1 MPKIHVKLDAT
12 EIDKAV
18 QQVEQYAEKI
28 EKLGENVTKR
38 LTQDGVKTARE
49 MAMYMNAYDSG
60 ELVNGIVEEYRE
72 GKGYIHSTAP
82 HTAYVEMGTG
92 VVGQG
97 SPNPNGSYPGWA
109 YDVNSHGEAGWNYIG
124 KDGKLH
130 WTKGMPSRPFLYDTA
145 QILKESVEHVVTE
158 ELKKDE

>member
-1 MPKIHVKLDAT
+1 MPKIRVDLSAAG
-12 EIDKAV
+12 IDRAIS
-18 QQVEQYAEKI
+18 ELENYAGKV
-28 EKLGENVTKR
+28 EKLGESAVKR
-38 LTQDGVKTARE
+38 LTEDGVKTAQE

-60 ELVNGIVEEYRE
+60 ALVNGIVAEYRD

-145 QILKESVEHVVTE
+145 QILKESAAYVVTE
-158 ELKKDE
+158 ELTK